1 MSAPPVIRSSLTL
14 RGALLAALAWGFLA
28 ALGQV
33 AKIVRRFH
41 INGEFAWASR
51 DVFWMTPIANALYF
65 CVVALI
71 VWGVA
76 RLLKGRASD
85 ALVSGVLAG
94 LCVFSVLIPFGGIH
108 EYAVIALGVGVGVQY
123 ARMLRKG
130 FPRLRRLVHG
140 TGLAAGALL
149 VSGGLI
155 ERQMRDRADGTG
167 SEAAVSADRPNV
179 VVIIWDTV
187 RASNLSL
194 YGYHRATTP
203 ELTRLAATSTT
214 FDWAIAPAPWTL
226 PSHCSMFTGRHPGE
240 HGCGWVD
247 PLPEGPTTVAEV
259 FTRNGYRTGGFVANR
274 FYATHETGLQRG
286 FGTYQDFPTTLEQTL
301 LSSSLSQLSISRD
314 LITGGDLAKKT

>member
-1 MSAPPVIRSSLTL
+1 M
-14 RGALLAALAWGFLA
+14 
-28 ALGQV
+28 
-33 AKIVRRFH
+33 
-41 INGEFAWASR
+41 
-51 DVFWMTPIANALYF
+51 
-65 CVVALI
+65 ALI

-108 EYAVIALGVGVGVQY
+108 EYAVIALAVGVGVQY

-130 FPRLRRLVHG
+130 FPRLRRVVHG
-140 TGLAAGALL
+140 TGLAAGVLL
-149 VSGGLI
+149 LFGGLI
-155 ERQMRDRADGTG
+155 ERQLRDRDGAE
-167 SEAAVSADRPNV
+167 SDAVASADRPNV
-179 VVIIWDTV
+179 LVIIWDTV
-187 RASNLSL
+187 RASKRD

-203 ELTRLAATSTT
+203 ELTRLAAASTT
-214 FDWAIAPAPWTL
+214 FDWAMAPAPWTL
-226 PSHCSMFTGRHPGE
+226 PSHCSMFTGLHLGE

-286 FGTYQDFPTTLEQTL
+286 FGTYQDFPTSLKQTL

-314 LITGGDLAKKT
+314 LITGHDIAKKRNPSSFELRGDPKPLVDRKRAEKSPMTFWRGRIGAKDRSLLS